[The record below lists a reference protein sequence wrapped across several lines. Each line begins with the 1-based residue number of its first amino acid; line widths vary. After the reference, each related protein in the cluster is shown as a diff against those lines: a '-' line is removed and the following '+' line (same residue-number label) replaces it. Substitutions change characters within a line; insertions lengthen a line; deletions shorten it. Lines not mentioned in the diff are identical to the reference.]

1 MIELAIGLLKKLA
14 PIIALGLL
22 LFIVWFQGYNAAK
35 QEWIEREAAIK
46 AQTHALFQQAERQN
60 AHLKQSLE
68 QSARII
74 EEQASENHQTI
85 TDITAHNRE
94 LLAHRLRE
102 SVGSSTNTLPNNSQ
116 ATSNSDEASSTT
128 WMVQPAIADRLIE
141 RHATAD
147 EVTETARACQAYVTE
162 LEQHINGQSDSTNQ

>member
-1 MIELAIGLLKKLA
+1 MIELAIGLFKKLA

-46 AQTHALFQQAERQN
+46 AETHAIFQQAERQN
-60 AHLKQSLE
+60 ALLKQSLE

-102 SVGSSTNTLPNNSQ
+102 SAGSGTNPLPNDSQ
-116 ATSNSDEASSTT
+116 ATRSGDEAATAA
-128 WMVQPAIADRLIE
+128 WLVQPAVASRLID
-141 RHATAD
+141 RHAAAD